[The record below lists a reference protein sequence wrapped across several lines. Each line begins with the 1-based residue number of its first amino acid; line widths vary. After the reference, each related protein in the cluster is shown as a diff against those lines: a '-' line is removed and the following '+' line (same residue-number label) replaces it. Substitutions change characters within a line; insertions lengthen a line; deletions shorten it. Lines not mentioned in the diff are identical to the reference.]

1 MMNLKVVLIGFVI
14 GIYVL
19 WEERVILDCNILKWV
34 YEMIFIKLWFYVY
47 FKYVVYLSRDWEGI
61 YYFDIDG
68 VLWLFI

>member
-68 VLWLFI
+68 VSWLFI